1 MYIFKTPAGCLGIQH
16 ANLDKI
22 NVEKGKQ
29 QLLLKRTHFVV
40 KRNMFLFIQ
49 MTSGPW
55 HNGFEQLNQ

>member
-29 QLLLKRTHFVV
+29 QVLLKQTHFVV

-49 MTSGPW
+49 MTSGP
-55 HNGFEQLNQ
+55 